1 MKKVLLINQGETPH
15 YRVPVYNYLSAYL
28 EKRDYSLIVTS
39 ERTQKGNTHRIE
51 FDQREVSQNF
61 LELTRLV
68 LKLDPDI
75 IIYWV
80 NLKYLFLFPML
91 IFTKLLRKK
100 IVYWGHGTDLSGKGA
115 MKLKSL
121 AYSLEFKMSDA
132 LILYAEHLKLNVK
145 DHFYPKTFIA
155 NNTLNFN
162 NYQSQPS
169 LGHACLAKYNITTK
183 KNIICMGRMQKRKR
197 LDHLFNAFDLLNR
210 KDVGLIL
217 VGPDNDGILSDIS
230 GENIFKIPPVY
241 GDERL
246 DLLSAADIF
255 CIPGAIG
262 LSIVD
267 AFYCGLPIVTE
278 AGDASP
284 EIMYLKDG
292 INGFVVPRGDIQ
304 QLTEKLLLLL
314 DDNALRTEFSQAA
327 EKEISTN
334 GHMDIMC
341 KGFNDA
347 LQFVCRK

>member
-61 LELTRLV
+61 LKLTSLV
-68 LKLDPDI
+68 LELDPDI

-91 IFTKLLRKK
+91 VFTKLLRKK

-115 MKLKSL
+115 MELKNL
-121 AYSLEFKMSDA
+121 AYSLEFLICDS
-132 LILYAEHLKLNVK
+132 LILYAEHLKLNIK
-145 DHFYPKTFIA
+145 DCFYPKTFIA

-162 NYQSQPS
+162 NYQCQRSSRQ
-169 LGHACLAKYNITTK
+169 ACLAKYNIATK

-197 LDHLFNAFDLLNR
+197 LDHLFKAFKLLDR
-210 KDVGLIL
+210 TDVGLIF
-217 VGPDNDGILSDIS
+217 VGPDNEGVLENMS
-230 GENIFKIPPVY
+230 GPNIYKIKPIY

-246 DLLSAADIF
+246 DMLSAADIF
-255 CIPGAIG
+255 CLPGAIG

-284 EIMYLKDG
+284 EIMYLKNG
-292 INGFVVPRGDIQ
+292 INGFIVPRGDIH
-304 QLTEKLLLLL
+304 QLTEKIRLLL
-314 DDNALRTEFSQAA
+314 DDDALRTTFSQTAK
-327 EKEISTN
+327 KEISTN
-334 GHMDIMC
+334 GHMDVMC
-341 KGFNDA
+341 KGFSDA
-347 LQFVCRK
+347 LQFVCEK